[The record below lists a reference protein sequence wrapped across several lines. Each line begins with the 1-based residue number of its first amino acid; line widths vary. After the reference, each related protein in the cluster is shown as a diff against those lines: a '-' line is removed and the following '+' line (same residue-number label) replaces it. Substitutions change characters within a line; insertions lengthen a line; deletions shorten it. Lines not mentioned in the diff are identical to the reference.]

1 MSDGWKPPKTDEDVQ
16 RWFFAKHGED
26 STMRAVDRKWR
37 ILGRQIASGA
47 RIRDGYLG
55 R

>member
-1 MSDGWKPPKTDEDVQ
+1 MSDGWKPPKTDEQVQ
-16 RWFFAKHGED
+16 REFFAKHGAD
-26 STMRAVDRKWR
+26 SAMRAIDRKWR
-37 ILGRQIASGA
+37 TLGKLIASGA